1 MTDSTIGLQPIC
13 LSGGAEGADAQW
25 GMCAGMAGHQV
36 IHFSFERHRLHVP
49 ASEAVVLKHEQ
60 LILADP
66 VLAVANRTLQR
77 TFPTSSYFVNSLLR
91 RNWYQVRHAERVYA
105 VSHID
110 KDGLVAGGTSWAV
123 QMFLDRFE
131 SAPCECYVFDQD
143 KGHWLVWNGQWEI
156 VEFVPEPFGV
166 WAGIG
171 SRKLKPL
178 GKTAIRGL
186 LNYTPQPISEVILDA

>member
-1 MTDSTIGLQPIC
+1 MTDPTIGLQPIC

-36 IHFSFERHRLHVP
+36 IHFSFARHRLHCP
-49 ASEAVVLKHEQ
+49 ASEAVVLTHEQ

-66 VLAVANRTLQR
+66 VLEIANKTLER
-77 TFPTSSYFVNSLLR
+77 TFPTSSYFVNNLLR

-123 QMFLDRFE
+123 QMFLDRFNGG
-131 SAPCECYVFDQD
+131 PCECYVYDQD
-143 KGHWLVWNGQWEI
+143 KGHWLVWDGFWKVI
-156 VEFVPEPFGV
+156 DDVPVPYGV

-171 SRKLKPL
+171 SRKLKVT

-186 LNYTPQPISEVILDA
+186 LNYSPQPISEVI